1 MPDPVLY
8 FTAMCSTVGVSAIVV
23 LTLGWLLSRTSPART
38 NLASVLGIGFGLAAG
53 YYVLQLRL
61 DWPPTNGISRL
72 LFLVVPAV
80 FLVELLAGSRVAPPW
95 ILWLLRT
102 SLAAAT
108 GRILLHG
115 SVYLGGPRSEW
126 TTIQAGQVLT
136 ICAAFLMAEWGL
148 LSWLSRRSARIA
160 VPLAISLTLQAAGIA
175 IMLAGYVTGGAAAL
189 PLVAAIVGA
198 TISACLFVPRSDS
211 AAAIGVGTVGLFG
224 LLFIGRFFGAVSTS
238 AALTLMLSPLLCW
251 VIEIPILRRRNRWLV
266 GAIGLFVVAIPLSIV
281 LFLAKQEFDQ
291 KTRPLISQSCSV
303 RGPRATIST

>member
-8 FTAMCSTVGVSAIVV
+8 FIAMCSAVGVSAIVV

-38 NLASVLGIGFGLAAG
+38 NLASIFGIGFGLAAG

-72 LFLVVPAV
+72 LFLVIPVV
-80 FLVELLAGSRVAPPW
+80 FLIELLAGSRLAPAW
-95 ILWLLRT
+95 ILWLLRIT
-102 SLAAAT
+102 LAAAT

-126 TTIQAGQVLT
+126 TTFQAGQVLT
-136 ICAAFLMAEWGL
+136 ICAAFLIAEWGL
-148 LSWLSRRSARIA
+148 LSWLSRRSARTA

-175 IMLAGYVTGGAAAL
+175 IMLAGYVTGGAAAI

-198 TISACLFVPRSDS
+198 TVASWLFQSRSDS
-211 AAAIGVGTVGLFG
+211 AAAIGIGTVGLFG
-224 LLFIGRFFGAVSTS
+224 LLFIGRFFGAVSTP
-238 AALTLMLSPLLCW
+238 AALTLMFSPLLCW
-251 VIEIPILRRRNRWLV
+251 VTEIPILRRQNRWLV
-266 GAIGLFVVAIPLSIV
+266 GTIGLFVVAIPLSII
-281 LFLAKQEFDQ
+281 LILAKQEFDQ
-291 KTRPLISQSCSV
+291 KTAPLISQACSV